1 MNLLHP
7 VRIRCKYGMKKRTD
21 GTICVFLALVLL
33 LIVSLI
39 LVFLEGARRAA
50 SSSYASML
58 LKTATE
64 SVMGDYYGPLFA
76 EYHIF
81 AIDSGFGNKTGDTD
95 ELERKLKK
103 YIGENVWDY
112 ELKSIRAYGTRKL
125 LERSADEFIA
135 QAAAFEKYGVAED
148 ILEEIFDR
156 VKTLG
161 NQKTITKI
169 MERKMGIEDE
179 LSVIDMYTLDLMKWI
194 DGVNLTLGTKASS
207 LLGYSIEN
215 RFIKRFFVGEVSMSS
230 TGINKPSV
238 YEKLMGRY
246 VDPVKLTENY
256 EQSLKEHKKK
266 LEESEEEL
274 RKLDAAKETVR
285 ACKEQVDTKE
295 DELEKSQD
303 EFNELKEKIAGYE
316 KEIQD
321 AEKLEN
327 KKTAATLKKKY
338 QRQKERAEKKAAEA
352 EERINTLSTQI
363 DELKQNE
370 LSAEQTVSILEEKL
384 EAVLTT
390 IMYQEEECRGKA
402 NELLTLYSDTLELLR
417 CVSETVDKVGE
428 KQAAVGPLVDGY
440 ESFLKTVDPILS
452 KDMKESLT
460 DSLDYMKAYI
470 GRGDGRIKTT
480 DFASIKNTAEF
491 DIELLNKVDVYA
503 FVWPE
508 TDTAAGISDLLE
520 RLKGAG
526 ETFKGFSYSGFN
538 FDYSELKE
546 SVLENKLVAEFE
558 KNISDGYLK
567 LFLKSGTEVS
577 ENSLISELLP
587 SLWYELEA
595 VNAEDNEQDPI
606 GDPSD
611 KGGGELLE
619 EADEESGLSAIGE
632 LFENGLEAGSKKF
645 LSAAYMVHHFKSYT
659 DRSVKG
665 DTVLD
670 YELEYI
676 LSGFKTDKTNLS
688 AAATKIMLLRLAI
701 CTVYTMSNSKLR
713 TQAEVFATSIV
724 GFTGLPFL
732 ITIVKYLVLFLWAA
746 AQAIIET
753 AAIMRGKKVSII
765 PDEKSFCLTLAELPI
780 FASRIEEKADNF
792 RESEIYLDYE
802 NYLLVLLLIQGKQT
816 QAARA
821 MDVIQENLRY
831 KYNDDF
837 LISNAITGFS
847 CDAEFEAP
855 AVFSSLLSDS
865 LGSRFYSVKVSDSV
879 VYD

>member
-1 MNLLHP
+1 
-7 VRIRCKYGMKKRTD
+7 MKKRTD

-39 LVFLEGARRAA
+39 LVFLEGARRSA
-50 SSSYASML
+50 SASYASML

-64 SVMGDYYGPLFA
+64 SVMGDYYGPLFE

-112 ELKSIRAYGTRKL
+112 ELKSIRAYGTKKL
-125 LERSADEFIA
+125 MERSAEEFIA
-135 QAAAFEKYGVAED
+135 QAAAYEKYGVAED

-215 RFIKRFFVGEVSMSS
+215 RFIKRFFIGDVSMSS

-238 YEKLMGRY
+238 YENLMSRY
-246 VDPVKLTENY
+246 VDPVKLVENY
-256 EQSLKEHKKK
+256 EQSLKDHKKK
-266 LEESEEEL
+266 LEESDESL
-274 RKLDAAKETVR
+274 RKLDAAKENLR
-285 ACKEQVDTKE
+285 ACKEQINTKE
-295 DELEKSQD
+295 DELEETQNELD
-303 EFNELKEKIAGYE
+303 ELKEKIAVYE
-316 KEIQD
+316 EEIQN

-327 KKTAATLKKKY
+327 KKTAASIKKKY

-352 EERINTLSTQI
+352 EEQIKTLNTQI
-363 DELKQNE
+363 EELKQSKQN
-370 LSAEQTVSILEEKL
+370 AEQTVSTLEAEL
-384 EAVLTT
+384 EAVLTE
-390 IMYQEEECRGKA
+390 IMYQEEECKSKA
-402 NELLTLYSDTLELLR
+402 NELLMLYNDTLELLQYV
-417 CVSETVDKVGE
+417 CETVDKVGE

-480 DFASIKNTAEF
+480 DFASIKTTALF
-491 DIELLNKVDVYA
+491 DIEALNKVDVYA

-508 TDTAAGISDLLE
+508 TDNLANISNLLE

-526 ETFKGFSYSGFN
+526 DVFKGFSYSGFN

-595 VNAEDNEQDPI
+595 VNAEDSEQDPI

-619 EADEESGLSAIGE
+619 EADEGSGLSAIGD

-645 LSAAYMVHHFKSYT
+645 LTAAYLVHHFKSYT
-659 DRSVKG
+659 DKSVKG

-676 LSGFKTDKTNLS
+676 LSGFMTDKANLS

-765 PDEKSFCLTLAELPI
+765 PDEKSFCLTLEELPT

-792 RESEIYLDYE
+792 KESEIYLDYE

-855 AVFSSLLSDS
+855 AVFSTFLSDS
-865 LGSRFYSVKVSDSV
+865 IGSGFYSVKVSDSV
-879 VYD
+879 AYD

>member
-1 MNLLHP
+1 
-7 VRIRCKYGMKKRTD
+7 MKRRTD
-21 GTICVFLALVLL
+21 GSICVFLALVLL

-39 LVFLEGARRAA
+39 LVFLEGARRSAA
-50 SSSYASML
+50 NSYASML

-64 SVMGDYYGPLFA
+64 SVMGDYYGPLFE

-112 ELKSIRAYGTRKL
+112 ELKSIRAYGTGKL
-125 LERSADEFIA
+125 MERSAEEFIT
-135 QAAAFEKYGVAED
+135 QAAAYEKYGVAQD
-148 ILEEIFDR
+148 ILEEVLDR
-156 VKTLG
+156 VKNLG
-161 NQKTITKI
+161 NQTTITKI

-215 RFIKRFFVGEVSMSS
+215 RFIKRFFVNDVSMSS

-238 YEKLMGRY
+238 YEKLQDRY
-246 VDPVKLTENY
+246 VDPVKLTESY

-266 LEESEEEL
+266 LEESDESL
-274 RKLDAAKETVR
+274 RRLDAAKETLR
-285 ACKEQVDTKE
+285 ACKEQIDTKE
-295 DELEKSQD
+295 DILEVKNKELED
-303 EFNELKEKIAGYE
+303 LKEEISGYE
-316 KEIQD
+316 KAIQD
-321 AEKLEN
+321 TEKLEN
-327 KKTAATLKKKY
+327 KKTAVTRKKKY

-352 EERINTLSTQI
+352 EGQINTLNVQTE
-363 DELKQNE
+363 ELKQNE
-370 LSAEQTVSILEEKL
+370 QRAEQDVNTLEAALEE
-384 EAVLTT
+384 VLTE
-390 IMYQEEECRGKA
+390 IMYQEEDCRGKA
-402 NELLTLYSDTLELLR
+402 NELLTLYCDTLELLQYV
-417 CVSETVDKVGE
+417 CETVDKVGE

-480 DFASIKNTAEF
+480 DFAAIKSTALY
-491 DIELLNKVDVYA
+491 DIDILKKVDVYA

-508 TDTAAGISDLLE
+508 ADTLSNISGLLN
-520 RLKGAG
+520 KVQGAG
-526 ETFKGFSYSGFN
+526 TTFKDFSYSGFN

-546 SVLENKLVAEFE
+546 SVIENKLVAEFE

-587 SLWYELEA
+587 SLWYEIEE
-595 VNAEDNEQDPI
+595 VNAEESEQNPI

-611 KGGGELLE
+611 KGGGELLK
-619 EADEESGLSAIGE
+619 EADEGSGLSAIGE
-632 LFENGLEAGSKKF
+632 LLENGLEAGSKKF
-645 LSAAYMVHHFKSYT
+645 LTAAYLVHHFKSFT
-659 DRSVKG
+659 DKSVKG

-676 LSGFKTDKTNLS
+676 LSGLETDKANLS

-746 AQAIIET
+746 AQSVIET
-753 AAIMRGKKVSII
+753 AAIMRGKKVPVI
-765 PDEKSFCLTLAELPI
+765 PNEKSFCLTLAELPS
-780 FASRIEEKADNF
+780 FASLIEEKADNF
-792 RESEIYLDYE
+792 SESEIYLDYE

-816 QAARA
+816 QAART
-821 MDVIQENLRY
+821 MDVIQENIRY

-837 LISNAITGFS
+837 LMSNAITGFS

-855 AVFSSLLSDS
+855 AVFSSLLSD
-865 LGSRFYSVKVSDSV
+865 RFGDGGYSVKVSDSV
-879 VYD
+879 AYD

>member
-1 MNLLHP
+1 M
-7 VRIRCKYGMKKRTD
+7 
-21 GTICVFLALVLL
+21 
-33 LIVSLI
+33 
-39 LVFLEGARRAA
+39 
-50 SSSYASML
+50 
-58 LKTATE
+58 
-64 SVMGDYYGPLFA
+64 
-76 EYHIF
+76 
-81 AIDSGFGNKTGDTD
+81 
-95 ELERKLKK
+95 
-103 YIGENVWDY
+103 
-112 ELKSIRAYGTRKL
+112 
-125 LERSADEFIA
+125 
-135 QAAAFEKYGVAED
+135 
-148 ILEEIFDR
+148 
-156 VKTLG
+156 
-161 NQKTITKI
+161 
-169 MERKMGIEDE
+169 
-179 LSVIDMYTLDLMKWI
+179 
-194 DGVNLTLGTKASS
+194 
-207 LLGYSIEN
+207 
-215 RFIKRFFVGEVSMSS
+215 
-230 TGINKPSV
+230 
-238 YEKLMGRY
+238 
-246 VDPVKLTENY
+246 
-256 EQSLKEHKKK
+256 
-266 LEESEEEL
+266 
-274 RKLDAAKETVR
+274 
-285 ACKEQVDTKE
+285 
-295 DELEKSQD
+295 
-303 EFNELKEKIAGYE
+303 
-316 KEIQD
+316 
-321 AEKLEN
+321 
-327 KKTAATLKKKY
+327 
-338 QRQKERAEKKAAEA
+338 EA
-352 EERINTLSTQI
+352 E
-363 DELKQNE
+363 
-370 LSAEQTVSILEEKL
+370 L
-384 EAVLTT
+384 EAVLTE
-390 IMYQEEECRGKA
+390 IMYQEEECKSKA
-402 NELLTLYSDTLELLR
+402 NELLMLYSDTLELLQYV
-417 CVSETVDKVGE
+417 CETVDKVGE

-480 DFASIKNTAEF
+480 DFASIKTTALF
-491 DIELLNKVDVYA
+491 DIEVLNKVDVYA

-508 TDTAAGISDLLE
+508 TDNLTNISNLLE

-526 ETFKGFSYSGFN
+526 DVFKGFSYSGFN

-595 VNAEDNEQDPI
+595 VNTGDSEQNPI

-619 EADEESGLSAIGE
+619 EADEGSGLSAIGD

-645 LSAAYMVHHFKSYT
+645 LTAAYLVHHFKSYT
-659 DRSVKG
+659 DKSVKG

-676 LSGFKTDKTNLS
+676 LSGFMTDKANLS

-701 CTVYTMSNSKLR
+701 CTVYSMSNSKLR

-765 PDEKSFCLTLAELPI
+765 PDEKSFCLKLEELPT

-792 RESEIYLDYE
+792 KESEIYLDYE

-855 AVFSSLLSDS
+855 AVFSTFLSDS
-865 LGSRFYSVKVSDSV
+865 IGSGFYSVKVSDRV
-879 VYD
+879 AYD